1 MKLPDF
7 EFKSPTT
14 VEEAVAMLME
24 ADGEAK
30 LLAGGQSLLPVMA
43 FRLAAPAV
51 LVDLSRV
58 AALKG
63 IRVDDRGVHIGA
75 MTTWRDIEDDQ
86 RLKTAAPLVSA
97 AIEYIAHY
105 QIRNRG
111 TIGGSLSH
119 ADPSA
124 EMPGVVVTC
133 DALLE
138 VVSSDGTRLV
148 PADEFFQG
156 PLTTCLD
163 PVEILTAVHFPLWSA
178 RRLWAFEEF
187 AQRRGDFA
195 YAGIALH
202 YETSAKGA
210 IEDAHVGLI
219 GATSVPRRLAVAE
232 AALNGRQLDEATI
245 AAAARAASA
254 AAEAEDDIHASGAY
268 RRSLVGTLVER
279 ALIAASIRAV
289 AA

>member
-51 LVDLSRV
+51 LVDLARV

-63 IRVDDRGVHIGA
+63 IRVDDRGVRIGA

-124 EMPGVVVTC
+124 EMP
-133 DALLE
+133 
-138 VVSSDGTRLV
+138 
-148 PADEFFQG
+148 
-156 PLTTCLD
+156 
-163 PVEILTAVHFPLWSA
+163 
-178 RRLWAFEEF
+178 
-187 AQRRGDFA
+187 
-195 YAGIALH
+195 
-202 YETSAKGA
+202 
-210 IEDAHVGLI
+210 
-219 GATSVPRRLAVAE
+219 
-232 AALNGRQLDEATI
+232 
-245 AAAARAASA
+245 
-254 AAEAEDDIHASGAY
+254 
-268 RRSLVGTLVER
+268 
-279 ALIAASIRAV
+279 
-289 AA
+289 